1 MVFNWISKLQK
12 LTFILVTSL
21 KLILMQNE
29 LKIVGIQADLVW
41 ENPQQNCAFF
51 EEKIKTLATDVDLI
65 ILPEM
70 FTTGF
75 TMHPEKVAEKM
86 DGFSISWMQNIAKE
100 KQTAICGSLVISEN
114 NTFYNRLVFVHPS
127 GTTETY
133 DKRHAF
139 TLAGEDK
146 VYTAGSK
153 KIIIE
158 YKGWKICPF
167 ICYDL
172 RFPVWIRNTDNY
184 DLLIFMANWPIARVK
199 AWDTLLKARAI
210 ENMSYV
216 IGINRTGTD
225 ANNYSYSG
233 NSLVI
238 DYLGEE
244 LSSLQKNEVG
254 FISTTLKKDEQDGIR
269 KKLGFLNDMDSFNI
283 EFSKQ

>member
-1 MVFNWISKLQK
+1 VFNWISKLQK

-21 KLILMQNE
+21 KLISMQNE
-29 LKIVGIQADLVW
+29 LKIMAIQADLAW
-41 ENPQQNCAFF
+41 ENPQQNRVFF
-51 EEKIKTLATDVDLI
+51 EEKIKALDADVDLI
-65 ILPEM
+65 VLPEM

-75 TMHPEKVAEKM
+75 TMHPAKVAEKM
-86 DGFSISWMQNIAKE
+86 DGLSVSWMQKIAQE
-100 KQTAICGSLVISEN
+100 KQTALCGSLVISEN
-114 NTFYNRLVFVHPS
+114 GDFYNRLVFVHPS
-127 GTTETY
+127 GAIETY
-133 DKRHAF
+133 NKRHSF

-146 VYTAGSK
+146 VYTAGTE
-153 KIIIE
+153 KINIA
-158 YKGWKICPF
+158 YKGWKICPL

-172 RFPVWIRNTDNY
+172 RFPVWARNTDNY
-184 DLLIFMANWPIARVK
+184 DLLIFMANWPIARIK

-244 LSSLQKNEVG
+244 LSSLQKNEIGVIG
-254 FISTTLKKDEQDGIR
+254 ATLKKDKQDRIR
-269 KKLGFLNDMDSFNI
+269 KKLGFLKDMDSFNI
-283 EFSKQ
+283 EFSK